1 MGSSSFKILG
11 TVFLTFFPLMSGFTA
26 SAETEE
32 MPSYEVDRNKN
43 VVFTVLL
50 ENLTLSQ
57 SEVFQAA
64 LDYLNNEYK
73 ISKYEIAYNLPE
85 KGIIVGAATLN
96 SFYEN
101 NGLRS
106 SSIFSVDYQL
116 RVDAKE
122 GRARVQVILTD
133 YKETE
138 LSDTGNKKVIETLIS
153 EVAPVSDNK
162 SGNKK
167 KFKKAF
173 EKLQE
178 YVERILDSTTQSLKN
193 ARPTPDASDNW

>member
-1 MGSSSFKILG
+1 MVMGSSKILG
-11 TVFLTFFPLMSGFTA
+11 TVLLTLFSLISGFTA
-26 SAETEE
+26 SAEDEA
-32 MPSYEVDRNKN
+32 MPAYEVDRNKN
-43 VVFTVLL
+43 VVFTILL
-50 ENLTLSQ
+50 EGLPLSQ
-57 SEVFQAA
+57 TEVFQAA
-64 LDYLNNEYK
+64 VDYLNNEYK
-73 ISKYEIAYNLPE
+73 TSRYEIAHNLPE
-85 KGIIVGAATLN
+85 KGIVVGTATLN

-116 RVDAKE
+116 RVDAKD

-162 SGNKK
+162 SGNKR

-178 YVERILDSTTQSLKN
+178 YVERVLVSTSQSLKN
-193 ARPTPDASDNW
+193 ARPAPDANDNW